1 MSFKLLL
8 VQNEEVFLFAN
19 RNQNKKKVQE
29 GDLDQH
35 SETLYYNQH
44 FVVSCTHMYLAL
56 MTYFK

>member
-29 GDLDQH
+29 GDLD
-35 SETLYYNQH
+35 
-44 FVVSCTHMYLAL
+44 
-56 MTYFK
+56 